1 MNWWTKFIDKLF
13 LVFKGDSTKEK
24 DNLVREFDA
33 IWLKK
38 GDDIYDGFV
47 YEKTR
52 RRILVTYFCGE
63 SGFKEVWFP
72 LTTSSKTQVIKKDDM
87 ILYFEKPCSTD

>member
-33 IWLKK
+33 I
-38 GDDIYDGFV
+38 
-47 YEKTR
+47 
-52 RRILVTYFCGE
+52 
-63 SGFKEVWFP
+63 
-72 LTTSSKTQVIKKDDM
+72 
-87 ILYFEKPCSTD
+87 